1 MKMYWLIESKTYPST
16 VLNLLSQDFKT
27 KKKRDSKDILSN
39 RFRLKKITLI

>member
-1 MKMYWLIESKTYPST
+1 MKMYWLIEGKTYPSS

-27 KKKRDSKDILSN
+27 KKRDSEGILSN